1 MRNYIKIP
9 QFVKQIV
16 GFIYIYTKQNAVYTL
31 SDANGILAFK
41 LIPNS

>member
-16 GFIYIYTKQNAVYTL
+16 GFIYIYKTKYRL
-31 SDANGILAFK
+31 H
-41 LIPNS
+41 LIRCKRHFSF